1 VERKR
6 RPEPG
11 VSICGLSLSA
21 QQLIFLI
28 QKRKEEKKPR
38 GLIDQEAK
46 RSESYTIKL

>member
-21 QQLIFLI
+21 QQLIFLL
-28 QKRKEEKKPR
+28 QREEKRREKA
-38 GLIDQEAK
+38 E
-46 RSESYTIKL
+46 RSRDKEG

>member
-11 VSICGLSLSA
+11 ISICGLSLSA

-28 QKRKEEKKPR
+28 QKRKEEKKPK
-38 GLIDQEAK
+38 GQEIK
-46 RSESYTIKL
+46 RVEKVEKV

>member
-28 QKRKEEKKPR
+28 QKRKEEKKPI
-38 GLIDQEAK
+38 GQEIK
-46 RSESYTIKL
+46 RVEKVEKV